1 LCQPRSEIR
10 EATSGDDEG
19 GVDRRII
26 YLDLNHW
33 YMLAEA
39 KQKSDSSQPG
49 AVKALERLREL
60 RAAQRIVL
68 PLSSVH
74 YMEVTENPRDHL
86 RHAVA
91 EVMEELSDFW
101 TIAPTALIV
110 TEEFDASLQ
119 AEFGLPE
126 EVRVTPKIGRGF
138 GFAFGTAGQLRI
150 TGPPESIA
158 RLRDEVGEETLS
170 AWEEWAN
177 TLKEQVLLRGDRT
190 LFGLSVPGFEPYA
203 GRKVADEELARI
215 RRVVENLRNDAS
227 LRRRLPDVV
236 LASELAVE
244 IFEQFKA
251 GMSRAGIDVVE
262 FVQSA
267 NAKER
272 MTRLMMGMPSRRVSV
287 AVKEGYYRDPNH
299 RWTVNDIRDIAAL
312 SLATPYCDVVVT
324 DRQVAHALR
333 AAGVEVAFSTVVLNT
348 LSGLTDY
355 LDALEG
361 FCGEA
366 ADDSH

>member
-1 LCQPRSEIR
+1 MCQPRFEIR

-138 GFAFGTAGQLRI
+138 RLRLRHSWAAADNRASGI
-150 TGPPESIA
+150 HRAIA
-158 RLRDEVGEETLS
+158 RRGR
-170 AWEEWAN
+170 
-177 TLKEQVLLRGDRT
+177 RGDAVR
-190 LFGLSVPGFEPYA
+190 LGGMGEHFEGA
-203 GRKVADEELARI
+203 G
-215 RRVVENLRNDAS
+215 
-227 LRRRLPDVV
+227 
-236 LASELAVE
+236 LAS
-244 IFEQFKA
+244 
-251 GMSRAGIDVVE
+251 R
-262 FVQSA
+262 
-267 NAKER
+267 
-272 MTRLMMGMPSRRVSV
+272 
-287 AVKEGYYRDPNH
+287 
-299 RWTVNDIRDIAAL
+299 
-312 SLATPYCDVVVT
+312 
-324 DRQVAHALR
+324 
-333 AAGVEVAFSTVVLNT
+333 
-348 LSGLTDY
+348 
-355 LDALEG
+355 
-361 FCGEA
+361 
-366 ADDSH
+366 